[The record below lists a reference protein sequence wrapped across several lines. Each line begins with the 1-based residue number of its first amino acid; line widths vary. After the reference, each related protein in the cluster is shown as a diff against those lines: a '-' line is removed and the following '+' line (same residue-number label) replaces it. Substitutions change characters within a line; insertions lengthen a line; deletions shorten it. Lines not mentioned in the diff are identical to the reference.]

1 MLYSHIRDWL
11 LTYLNIYNG
20 KQMLQKDESIKQL
33 ENEYQECTK
42 ELTAARNICLKI
54 TEERNHMWEEVK
66 SSKEKIMLL
75 NYEVLSLRK
84 KIEELE
90 EDILTKEGQIAILR
104 DSLEKPFDILC
115 A

>member
-1 MLYSHIRDWL
+1 
-11 LTYLNIYNG
+11 
-20 KQMLQKDESIKQL
+20 
-33 ENEYQECTK
+33 
-42 ELTAARNICLKI
+42 
-54 TEERNHMWEEVK
+54 MWEEVK

-115 A
+115 AQSWISEKNFTGMSYDEVLGQ